1 MKFLLKTVFWLL
13 LLLVLVGSGA
23 MFFLDAVV
31 EKGIETVGTQ
41 MAKVEVTID
50 GVGLSLF
57 SGKGA
62 IRGLQVANPK
72 GYRAPRAIKVERALV
87 VLQPLSVFSDRIV
100 IHSVVVQAPEI
111 HYETR
116 AGKTNLDVIQA
127 NVEAAITA
135 DTGTKTGPGRKL
147 QIDSLV
153 VRDAK
158 LYWYGDAP
166 DAEPTLLILKEI
178 HLKDLGAGP
187 EGITGAEL
195 ARRLTAAITR
205 DAAAAVLRGLAARI
219 KEGLFGR

>member
-1 MKFLLKTVFWLL
+1 MKSLLKTVFWLL
-13 LLLVLVGSGA
+13 LLLVLIGSGA

-31 EKGIETVGTQ
+31 KQGIETVGTQ
-41 MAKVEVTID
+41 AAKVDVKLD
-50 GVGLSLF
+50 GVSLSLL

-72 GYRAPRAIKVERALV
+72 GYRAPRAIKVDQALV
-87 VLQPLSVFSDRIV
+87 TLKPLSVFSERVV

-127 NVEAAITA
+127 NVEAAIPA
-135 DTGTKTGPGRKL
+135 DKGTQAGAGRKL

-166 DAEPTLLILKEI
+166 DAEPTLLILREI

-187 EGITGAEL
+187 EGITGTEL

-205 DAAAAVLRGLAARI
+205 DAAAAVLRGLAERI